1 MRQNRAFGV
10 QPMKAP
16 SLALSLALASL
27 IGCGGAD
34 PPGGG
39 SGTYV
44 VGEDVPFADDALL
57 DGGMMVTPPPDS
69 PVAEVSI
76 SDASIADA
84 PSRDVSVDDRPRE
97 MMSDVVAPDVVAP
110 DVVAPD
116 VIAPDVIAPDV
127 VAFVDVVARD
137 VVSPDVSAPVDAPVR
152 DVVAPDVSVP
162 VDAPVRD
169 VVAPD
174 VSVPVDVPVRDV
186 VVPDVSVPVDVAV
199 DLPDAAVLD
208 VAVDRPDATVVDAVV
223 DVPIDRPDATVVDAV
238 VDGPVD
244 RPDAT
249 VVDAVV
255 DAPVDRPDTTVVD
268 VVADVAVDRPDT
280 TVDVAVDA
288 TVDVASDVSST
299 IPPDPVAYVGTFSTR
314 TDGRSFLLPMRVL
327 GTRRDVWIQMPVTL
341 GPNPALMLAFHG
353 TNGDGAVMLSD
364 SGASSVIAS
373 NNVIFIAPT
382 SRWFGGEGADFDH
395 PGGNG
400 TYWETA
406 NNTDPNTN
414 EDLVLVRAII
424 QEARRAYNID
434 PARVYAYGHSNGGF
448 MAYMVAQL
456 LRDRVVGF
464 GENSAGL
471 SRCNPQQSCRFQG
484 AGTTCAALATQ
495 SGWCTCAGP
504 ELPVPVPTM
513 GRHGPAIL
521 LHGTAD
527 PLVSVYH
534 TCTLE
539 ALLRARG
546 HTVSTTLFDGGG
558 HYLSATV
565 ASRVWTFL
573 SPYRMP

>member
-1 MRQNRAFGV
+1 
-10 QPMKAP
+10 MKAH
-16 SLALSLALASL
+16 SLALSLALASV

-44 VGEDVPFADDALL
+44 VGDDVPFGDDAPLDRGMAMMPPDALVADDA
-57 DGGMMVTPPPDS
+57 S
-69 PVAEVSI
+69 RE
-76 SDASIADA
+76 DA
-84 PSRDVSVDDRPRE
+84 PLQDASVDDRPRE
-97 MMSDVVAPDVVAP
+97 MMPDVVAPDVPLPDVVLPDVALPDVVARDVLVPDVVVPDVALPDVALPDVVAPDVVAP

-116 VIAPDVIAPDV
+116 VV
-127 VAFVDVVARD
+127 
-137 VVSPDVSAPVDAPVR
+137 VR
-152 DVVAPDVSVP
+152 DVVAPDVV
-162 VDAPVRD
+162 
-169 VVAPD
+169 
-174 VSVPVDVPVRDV
+174 VPVDVV
-186 VVPDVSVPVDVAV
+186 VDR
-199 DLPDAAVLD
+199 PDAAVLD
-208 VAVDRPDATVVDAVV
+208 VAVDRPDVTVVDVPVDRPDTTVVDAVV
-223 DVPIDRPDATVVDAV
+223 DVPVDRPDTTVVDAV
-238 VDGPVD
+238 VDV
-244 RPDAT
+244 
-249 VVDAVV
+249 
-255 DAPVDRPDTTVVD
+255 PVDRPDTTVVD
-268 VVADVAVDRPDT
+268 VVADVAVDRPDATVTDAVADVAVDRPDT
-280 TVDVAVDA
+280 TVADVAVDVAVDRPDATLDA
-288 TVDVASDVSST
+288 TVDVAPDASTT

-327 GTRRDVWIQMPVTL
+327 GSRRDVWIQMPVTL

-406 NNTDPNTN
+406 NNPNPDTN

-448 MAYMVAQL
+448 MAYMVAQV
-456 LRDRVVGF
+456 LRERVVGF

-484 AGTTCAALATQ
+484 AGTTCAALSTQ

-504 ELPVPVPTM
+504 ELPVPVPTT

-565 ASRVWTFL
+565 ASRVWSFL

>member
-1 MRQNRAFGV
+1 
-10 QPMKAP
+10 MKAH
-16 SLALSLALASL
+16 SLALSLALASV

-44 VGEDVPFADDALL
+44 VGDDVSPGDDAPLDSGMMAMPPDALVADDA
-57 DGGMMVTPPPDS
+57 S
-69 PVAEVSI
+69 RE
-76 SDASIADA
+76 DA
-84 PSRDVSVDDRPRE
+84 PLQDASVDDRPRE
-97 MMSDVVAPDVVAP
+97 MMPDVVAP
-110 DVVAPD
+110 DVVLPDVVLPDVVLPDVVTRDVLVPDVVAPD
-116 VIAPDVIAPDV
+116 VALPDAVAPDV
-127 VAFVDVVARD
+127 VVPDVV
-137 VVSPDVSAPVDAPVR
+137 VR
-152 DVVAPDVSVP
+152 DVVAPDVV
-162 VDAPVRD
+162 
-169 VVAPD
+169 
-174 VSVPVDVPVRDV
+174 
-186 VVPDVSVPVDVAV
+186 VPVDVAV
-199 DLPDAAVLD
+199 DRPDAAVLD
-208 VAVDRPDATVVDAVV
+208 VAVDRPDVTVVDVPVDRPDTTVVDVVVDVPVDRPDTTVIDAAVDVPVDRPDTTVVDAVV
-223 DVPIDRPDATVVDAV
+223 DV
-238 VDGPVD
+238 
-244 RPDAT
+244 
-249 VVDAVV
+249 
-255 DAPVDRPDTTVVD
+255 PVDRPDTTVVD
-268 VVADVAVDRPDT
+268 VVADVAVDRPDATVIDVVADVAVDRPDT
-280 TVDVAVDA
+280 TVADVAVDVAVDRPDATLDAGVDA
-288 TVDVASDVSST
+288 TVDVAPDASTT

-327 GTRRDVWIQMPVTL
+327 GSRRDVWIQMPVTL

-364 SGASSVIAS
+364 SGASTVIAS

-406 NNTDPNTN
+406 NNPNPDTN

-448 MAYMVAQL
+448 MAYMVAQVL
-456 LRDRVVGF
+456 CERVVGF

-484 AGTTCAALATQ
+484 AGTTCAALSTQ

-504 ELPVPVPTM
+504 ELPVPVPTT

-565 ASRVWTFL
+565 ASRVWSFL

>member
-1 MRQNRAFGV
+1 
-10 QPMKAP
+10 MKAH
-16 SLALSLALASL
+16 SLALSLALASV

-44 VGEDVPFADDALL
+44 VGDDVPFGDDAPLDSGMMAMPPDALVADD
-57 DGGMMVTPPPDS
+57 TS
-69 PVAEVSI
+69 RE
-76 SDASIADA
+76 DA
-84 PSRDVSVDDRPRE
+84 PLPDASVDDRPRE
-97 MMSDVVAPDVVAP
+97 MMPDVVAP
-110 DVVAPD
+110 DVVLPD
-116 VIAPDVIAPDV
+116 VVLPDVFTRDVLVPDVVAPDV
-127 VAFVDVVARD
+127 VLPDVVVPDVVVPDVVVPDVVARD
-137 VVSPDVSAPVDAPVR
+137 VVAPDALVPDVVAR
-152 DVVAPDVSVP
+152 DVVAPDVV
-162 VDAPVRD
+162 
-169 VVAPD
+169 
-174 VSVPVDVPVRDV
+174 
-186 VVPDVSVPVDVAV
+186 VPVDVAV
-199 DLPDAAVLD
+199 DRPDAAVLD
-208 VAVDRPDATVVDAVV
+208 VAIDRPDVTVVDVPVDRPDTTVVDAVV
-223 DVPIDRPDATVVDAV
+223 DV
-238 VDGPVD
+238 
-244 RPDAT
+244 
-249 VVDAVV
+249 
-255 DAPVDRPDTTVVD
+255 PVDRPDTTVVD
-268 VVADVAVDRPDT
+268 VPVDRPDATALDVVADVAVDRPDATVIDAVADVAVDRPDT
-280 TVDVAVDA
+280 AVADVAVDVAVDRPDA
-288 TVDVASDVSST
+288 TLDVGADATLDVASDASAT

-327 GTRRDVWIQMPVTL
+327 GSRRDVWIQMPVTL

-364 SGASSVIAS
+364 SGASTVIAS

-406 NNTDPNTN
+406 NNPNPDTN

-448 MAYMVAQL
+448 MAYMVAQV
-456 LRDRVVGF
+456 LRERVVGF

-484 AGTTCAALATQ
+484 AGTTCAALSTQ

-504 ELPVPVPTM
+504 ELPVPVPTT

-565 ASRVWTFL
+565 ASRVWSFL